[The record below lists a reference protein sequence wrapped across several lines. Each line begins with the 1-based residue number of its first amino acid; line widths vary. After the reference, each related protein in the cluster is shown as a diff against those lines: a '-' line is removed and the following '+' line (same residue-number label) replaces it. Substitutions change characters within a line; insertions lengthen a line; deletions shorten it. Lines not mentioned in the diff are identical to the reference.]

1 MKLLMIYCNR
11 FAYRTAVKNLDSAPD
26 MEVNQEHQDV
36 IVAFVHGEA
45 EDMEREKSVKSKLLK
60 NIKWLA
66 PKVGTKKVVLH
77 SFAHLSE
84 SKADPEFVQRIFD
97 EVQQKL
103 ENTGYEVWQT
113 PFGYF
118 LDLQVEA
125 PGFSLARVFKNL

>member
-11 FAYRTAVKNLDSAPD
+11 FAYKTAVKNLDTVP
-26 MEVNQEHQDV
+26 EQQVQQEHQDV

-45 EDMEREKSVKSKLLK
+45 EDMEREKSVKNKLLK

-66 PKVGTKKVVLH
+66 PKVGSKKVVLH

-84 SKADPEFVQRIFD
+84 SKAEPEFVQKIFD
-97 EVQQKL
+97 EVQAKL
-103 ENTGYEVWQT
+103 ENAGYQVWQT

-118 LDLQVEA
+118 LDLQLEA
-125 PGFSLARVFKNL
+125 PGFSLARVFKSL